1 MGGILDVIKFGSS
14 LNSCSCYKIDRRCCS
29 VEGRTEWMILLRPTS
44 SEYCVPPVLAN
55 SKGWN
60 HIDRLVCNDSPVP
73 HLDFRR
79 DIRYTCI
86 LLLSYKIWKAT
97 KPLPTDLEK
106 SIIRKWIG
114 TGL

>member
-44 SEYCVPPVLAN
+44 SEYFVPPVLAN